1 MQLTVIENNIKRM
14 LDYQIGENLLAVL
27 QTGVVIHAPC
37 AGRGTCRK
45 CRVEIEGIGSVLAC
59 QTVLTKELVTAAGRN
74 PQHPLVIIVP
84 DVAKAQITTDGF
96 LPELKLAPLIFKG
109 MITLAQPS
117 INDQRSDV
125 QRFEDATGM
134 RIPFH
139 LFRQL
144 PTVLRDSDFSTTFY
158 CRTGLAGEK
167 GEVLRFVTAESPEP
181 LGIAI
186 DIGTTTLAA
195 YLYDLGSGQ
204 RLAAASGLNPQSSF
218 GADVISRIDQASQSA
233 DTLKALQESISQAIS
248 KLAVRL
254 ADKAT
259 AQAGRKIDVNDICHY
274 VLAGNTTMLH
284 LLAGL
289 QPDAISRSPFI
300 PVSLQTITLTAA
312 ELGLAVAP
320 DACCQLL
327 PGISGYVGADITAG
341 ILVCSMQTVEAS
353 KGKLLIDIGTNGEI
367 VVSGPQGLVA
377 CSTAAGPAFEGAN
390 IRCGMGGVQGAIDEV
405 IWTGEDLT
413 YTLIGDNGDKPHLA
427 RGICGSGLVAAV
439 ACLLDS
445 GLIDETGRI
454 TDTPEDLPQLLKKR
468 LLKIDSQPAVL
479 IADAAESADGQPIVL
494 TQKDIREL
502 QNAKAAI
509 SAGISI
515 LIDRAGLQP
524 AQIDQVYIAGGFGN
538 YLDVLHAFRI
548 GMLPPGILGRTRAV
562 GNTSGMG
569 AIMCLLDS
577 ANLTRCEELASQVT
591 YYELSGDSRFVDF
604 YVEAMMF
611 PETAD

>member
-1 MQLTVIENNIKRM
+1 MQLTVIENQNKRT
-14 LDYQIGENLLAVL
+14 LEYQIGDNLLTVL
-27 QTGVVIHAPC
+27 QAGVNIHAPC

-45 CRVEIEGIGSVLAC
+45 CRVEIEGLGSVLAC
-59 QTVLTKELVTAAGRN
+59 QTVLTTELVSSVGRN
-74 PQHPLVIIVP
+74 PQHPLVITVP
-84 DVAKAQITTDGF
+84 DAAKAQITTDGL
-96 LPELKLAPLIFKG
+96 LPDLILSPLVFKG
-109 MITLAQPS
+109 MITLEQPS
-117 INDQRSDV
+117 INDQRADD
-125 QRFEDATGM
+125 QRFEDATGF
-134 RIPFH
+134 RVPSH
-139 LFRQL
+139 LLRQL
-144 PTVLRDSDFSTTFY
+144 PGVLRDSDFSPTFY
-158 CRTGLAGEK
+158 CRTGLNGGK
-167 GEVLRFVTAESPEP
+167 GEVIRFVTAESPEP

-195 YLYDLGSGQ
+195 YLYDLSSGQ
-204 RLAAASGLNPQSSF
+204 RLAAAAGLNPQSSF

-233 DTLKALQESISQAIS
+233 ETLKALQKSICLAIS
-248 KLAVRL
+248 NLAVSL
-254 ADKAT
+254 AEKASIHSDS
-259 AQAGRKIDVNDICHY
+259 RIDVDDICHF
-274 VLAGNTTMLH
+274 VLAGNTTMMH

-289 QPDAISRSPFI
+289 PPDAISRSPFI
-300 PVSLQTITLTAA
+300 PVSLQTMTLTAA
-312 ELGLAVAP
+312 ELGLQVAP

-341 ILVCSMQTVEAS
+341 ILACSMQTVEPG
-353 KGKLLIDIGTNGEI
+353 KGKLLLDIGTNGEI

-390 IRCGMGGVQGAIDEV
+390 IRCGMGGVEGAIDEV
-405 IWTGEDLT
+405 VWTGEDLT
-413 YTLIGDNGDKPHLA
+413 YTLISSNGDIPKYA

-454 TDTPEDLPQLLKKR
+454 TDTPEDLTEPLQKR
-468 LLKIDSQPAVL
+468 LLQIDGQPAVM
-479 IADAAESADGQPIVL
+479 IAEAADSAAGQPIVL

-515 LIDRAGLQP
+515 LIDRSGLQ
-524 AQIDQVYIAGGFGN
+524 AEEIDQVFIAGGFGN

-548 GMLPPGILGRTRAV
+548 GMLPSDIMGRTKAV

-577 ANLTRCEELASQVT
+577 RNLTHCEELAKQVT

-611 PETAD
+611 PEMAG